1 MISNQLTARVMP
13 SEKAPVAF
21 KLKTAQ
27 AKMYTKSSSSSNCW
41 TSPRYVRDTYDRSI
55 RPMLGDWD
63 RYFSCRPFCLTRRQ
77 TWYLEVCLSAVCVV
91 WRRNNNRKYMTRNPT
106 SISTDRTFRF
116 SWLAESIGK
125 NTLSVYSIAFQ
136 ALWKEKLFMY
146 SPPLRK
152 FVFFRPPY
160 P

>member
-21 KLKTAQ
+21 KLKTARSLKY
-27 AKMYTKSSSSSNCW
+27 KMNTKSSSSSNCW
-41 TSPRYVRDTYDRSI
+41 TSSRYSPRYVRDTYDRSI
-55 RPMLGDWD
+55 RPMLGDWE
-63 RYFSCRPFCLTRRQ
+63 RYFSCRPFCLTRCQ
-77 TWYLEVCLSAVCVV
+77 TWYLEVCLSAVCVI

-125 NTLSVYSIAFQ
+125 NT
-136 ALWKEKLFMY
+136 
-146 SPPLRK
+146 
-152 FVFFRPPY
+152 
-160 P
+160 

>member
-1 MISNQLTARVMP
+1 MISNQLTAQIMP

-21 KLKTAQ
+21 KLKTARSL
-27 AKMYTKSSSSSNCW
+27 KYTPNRHLRQIAG
-41 TSPRYVRDTYDRSI
+41 PLRDTYDRSI
-55 RPMLGDWD
+55 RPMLGDWE

-116 SWLAESIGK
+116 SWLPESIGK
-125 NTLSVYSIAFQ
+125 NT
-136 ALWKEKLFMY
+136 
-146 SPPLRK
+146 
-152 FVFFRPPY
+152 
-160 P
+160 